1 MDNNTRSRKW
11 LLTFN
16 NPKEHGY
23 THEKIKEILPL
34 FKSCSYWCMCDE
46 IGGKTK
52 TYHTHLFLYSA
63 NQIRFGTLQKR
74 FPGAHFDMCRGTPQ
88 ENRDYVRKE
97 GKYKD
102 TDKAETNLRETFEEL
117 GQVPIEHQ
125 GKRNDLNRL
134 YDWIKGGMTNYDILE
149 ENPEYMTQLDKIE
162 RCRQIIKQ
170 EQYKNTFRTLQ
181 VEYYYGKTG
190 SGKTR
195 SIMERYGYENVYRVT
210 DYINPWDS
218 YKSQDV
224 IVFEE
229 FYSSNIK
236 ISELLNYLDGYPL
249 DLPCRYN
256 NKQACYTKVYIL
268 SNIPLE
274 EQYRDIKRE
283 HEETWKALLRRIHV
297 VKIFDDSEHIRE
309 FLNMEDYLRRWEP
322 VTKQEVEMIFHQEK
336 MDLEKGR

>member
-1 MDNNTRSRKW
+1 MDRNIRSRKW

-16 NPKEHGY
+16 NPLEHNY
-23 THEKIKEILPL
+23 SHETLKDILPL

-46 IGGKTK
+46 IGGKTQ
-52 TYHTHLFLYSA
+52 TYHTHLFIYSA
-63 NQIRFGTLQKR
+63 NQIRFQTLKNR
-74 FPGAHFDMCRGTPQ
+74 FPGAHIDMCRGTPQ
-88 ENRDYVRKE
+88 DNRDYIRKE

-102 TDKAETNLRETFEEL
+102 TDKAETNLKETFEEM

-134 YDWIKGGMTNYDILE
+134 YDWIKEGMTNFEILE

-170 EQYKNTFRTLQ
+170 EEFKNTFRTLQ

-190 SGKTR
+190 TGKTR
-195 SIMERYGYENVYRVT
+195 GIMERYGYENVYRVT
-210 DYINPWDS
+210 DYQHPWDS
-218 YKSQDV
+218 YRSQDV
-224 IVFEE
+224 IIFEE
-229 FYSSNIK
+229 FYSSNFR
-236 ISELLNYLDGYPL
+236 ISEMLNYLDGYPL

-256 NKQACYTKVYIL
+256 NKQACYTKVFII

-283 HEETWKALLRRIHV
+283 HVETWKAFLRRIHA
-297 VKIFDDSEHIRE
+297 VKVYDDAEHIRE
-309 FLNMEDYLRRWEP
+309 FYCIDDYLKRWEP
-322 VTKQEVEMIFHQEK
+322 ITEREIKQVFAYANK
-336 MDLEKGR
+336 